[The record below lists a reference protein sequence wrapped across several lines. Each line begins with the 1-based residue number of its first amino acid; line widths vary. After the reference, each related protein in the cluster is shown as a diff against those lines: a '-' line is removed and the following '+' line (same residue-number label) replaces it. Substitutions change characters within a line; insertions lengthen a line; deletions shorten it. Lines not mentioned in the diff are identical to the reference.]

1 MEGITSLRIKAQK
14 AFIEEAYKMKKF
26 NQYQIKI
33 LMALLMV
40 TDHLNHVP
48 GLIPDSLAMI
58 FHVLTRC
65 VGVWFA
71 YGAVEGVISQHSEIH
86 SSFVWC
92 SSSYVCR

>member
-1 MEGITSLRIKAQK
+1 
-14 AFIEEAYKMKKF
+14 MKKF

-48 GLIPDSLAMI
+48 GLIPDYLAMI

-65 VGVWFA
+65 VVCLWRGRGRDIF
-71 YGAVEGVISQHSEIH
+71 SQHSEIH